1 MANQYTYSNIV
12 SKYYLLSQLVREKQ
26 LTDPY
31 ALQKFYQQTGL
42 ADLYWQTSYYEPPG
56 TTLTLSEAVKQAE
69 GYVIFMHGWDGS
81 HRIWEDLPM
90 LLALKHRQVVCFAL
104 DVNGFGRSPFLS
116 DLPKPEHCSPA
127 GLMTAVERWMNAI
140 NLWPTSPEREKRPFY
155 LFVGH
160 SMGGAALFYKT
171 EVGWHNEAYGLYAL
185 APALLCNDTQ
195 RQTFY
200 KTLGM
205 GIRLPSFTA
214 VKNML
219 APRII
224 DILAA
229 GSSAAVKEEHLNVF
243 SQTPFGTLAQTF
255 YVMGATYSKPQR
267 TDIGRFLITLGHKDR
282 LVGLTFMLELLD
294 ELNFRSEQIHLA
306 LGDHYFFSYDRTSPV
321 SHKHNRQMV
330 LDDLLALCQRLGREI
345 H

>member
-1 MANQYTYSNIV
+1 MANQYTYTNIV
-12 SKYYLLSQLVREKQ
+12 SKYSLLSQLVREKQ

-42 ADLYWQTSYYEPPG
+42 ADLYWQVVYYEPPG
-56 TTLTLSEAVKQAE
+56 ESLTLPEALKTVD
-69 GYVIFMHGWDGS
+69 GYVFFLHGWDGS

-90 LLALKHRQVVCFAL
+90 LLALKNRSVVCFSL

-127 GLMTAVERWMNAI
+127 ALMAAIERWI
-140 NLWPTSPEREKRPFY
+140 TTLDLWPSPPNRERNPFY

-160 SMGGAALFYKT
+160 SMGGAALFYKN
-171 EVGWHNEAYGLYAL
+171 EVGWHNDAYGLYAL

-205 GIRLPSFTA
+205 GIRFPSFAT

-219 APRII
+219 APRVI
-224 DILAA
+224 DVLAA

-255 YVMGATYSKPQR
+255 YVMGATSTKPQR
-267 TDIGRFLITLGHKDR
+267 TDIGRFQITLGHKDR
-282 LVGLTFMLELLD
+282 LVGLNFMLDLLD
-294 ELNFRSEQIHLA
+294 ELDFRPEQIHLA
-306 LGDHYFFSYDRTSPV
+306 LGDHYFFSYDRTSPN
-321 SHKHNRQMV
+321 SHKYNRQMV
-330 LDDLLALCQRLGREI
+330 LDDLVAFCARLSREV